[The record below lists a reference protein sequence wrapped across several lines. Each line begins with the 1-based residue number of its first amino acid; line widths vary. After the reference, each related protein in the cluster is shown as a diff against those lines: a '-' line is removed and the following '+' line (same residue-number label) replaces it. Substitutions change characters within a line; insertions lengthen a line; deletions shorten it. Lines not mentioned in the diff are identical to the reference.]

1 MESACEGKEIMW
13 KSQAKI
19 NSVPV
24 SEGYEFVGKD
34 TVDNLN
40 NLVSL
45 LHRIGLMDKA
55 DYVENLIRHIKPKSG
70 KSYWYEGCPV
80 VESFL
85 EAPKPVVKEI
95 GEVLKWYKIIFTAL
109 QNVKHSVA

>member
-1 MESACEGKEIMW
+1 MCITW
-13 KSQAKI
+13 RSQAKI
-19 NSVPV
+19 NAVPV
-24 SEGYEFVGKD
+24 SEGCEFVGKD

-40 NLVSL
+40 NLASL

-70 KSYWYEGCPV
+70 KSYWYEGYPV

-109 QNVKHSVA
+109 QNVKRGVE